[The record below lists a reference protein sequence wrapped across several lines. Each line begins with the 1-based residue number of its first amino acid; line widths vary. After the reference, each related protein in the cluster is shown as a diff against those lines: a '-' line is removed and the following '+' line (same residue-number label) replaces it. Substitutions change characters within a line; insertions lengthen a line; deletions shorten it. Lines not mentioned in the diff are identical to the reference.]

1 MDTKRLYSDTYT
13 AYAEHHE
20 KNMFRHDLRTP
31 QRDLVERYLATLKI
45 LDDASVVEVGCGLGH
60 LHICH
65 PNWKGFEYADSAV
78 ALAKKIYG
86 PQLGIVEADGRDLP
100 LASNSVDFLFSFD
113 ALEHIPECE
122 KAFDEIV
129 RVMKPDAMGYLHPA
143 WNCRSWTVKKL
154 EVRPYSEL
162 TLAEKIGKF
171 LIPLRDNVAF
181 RLMCNLPGRI
191 VREVRLMLGAKA
203 LPLDYTPLH
212 PDTRLWARYDRNADD
227 DAFICMDAHAALVYF
242 VSRGW
247 TTPSHPG
254 FLKRFSVRS
263 GGILIHKP
271 A

>member
-13 AYAEHHE
+13 AYAEYHE

-31 QRDLVERYLATLKI
+31 QRDLVEHYIATLKI
-45 LDDASVVEVGCGLGH
+45 PDDASVVEVGCGLGH

-86 PQLGIVEADGRDLP
+86 PELGIVEADGRDLP

-129 RVMKPDAMGYLHPA
+129 RVMKPGATGYLHPA

-191 VREVRLMLGAKA
+191 VREIRLLLGARA

-212 PDTRLWARYDRNADD
+212 PDTGLWTRYDRNADD
-227 DAFICMDAHAALVYF
+227 DAFICMDAHAALAYF

-247 TTPSHPG
+247 ATPSHPG
-254 FLKRFSVRS
+254 FLKRFAVRS
-263 GGILIHKP
+263 GGILVRKP